1 MSELNNL
8 IENASHVSS
17 LEAGY
22 FLGFYCVL
30 SASFQILWG
39 FLFSGLG
46 YYIYIQIIGCVIQL
60 IATGFFV
67 EIFEMDCTYSSFL
80 PLSVWALGYSL
91 GISVIFTAISTV
103 TDKKY
108 YGVASGIY
116 QSAIDVGGTVG
127 PSIFGYIRDAS
138 MSDMAGFF
146 WALMETA
153 GLQVFNL
160 MLGILILV
168 LDILGPKV
176 LTQKKKK
183 IVEVET

>member
-39 FLFSGLG
+39 FVFSGLG
-46 YYIYIQIIGCVIQL
+46 YYIYIQIIGCIIQL

-91 GISVIFTAISTV
+91 GISVIFTDISTV